1 MIYTSKFKI
10 TQFSF
15 LFIEFTLLLESNFPI
30 ASSSTKIKKEGKRK
44 KKGISEIQC
53 DNRGVASSQTHSL

>member
-30 ASSSTKIKKEGKRK
+30 ASSSTKIKKGEK